1 MRDPFALRAT
11 QCWASKELGSPSLR
25 VQDFG
30 QRWGNPLASPELT
43 WQAEGS
49 GFRHQKISREE
60 SGPVRG
66 GAFVLGRSES
76 SSCRTPVVGKGGVHG
91 QEEPPTFLRD
101 MQPDEDL

>member
-49 GFRHQKISREE
+49 GFRHQK
-60 SGPVRG
+60 
-66 GAFVLGRSES
+66 
-76 SSCRTPVVGKGGVHG
+76 T
-91 QEEPPTFLRD
+91 
-101 MQPDEDL
+101 